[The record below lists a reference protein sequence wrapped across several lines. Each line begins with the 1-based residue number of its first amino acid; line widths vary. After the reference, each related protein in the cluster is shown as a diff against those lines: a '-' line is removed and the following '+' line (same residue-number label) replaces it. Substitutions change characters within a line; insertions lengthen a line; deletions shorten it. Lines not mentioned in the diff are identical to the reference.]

1 MFMEGVVS
9 GENVF
14 ADMMGADMETASFAG
29 VREESSPG
37 VDRPRSA
44 NPILEM
50 MYQVR
55 QRSVRL
61 AAPSL
66 FLEAATRVTKVLA
79 GIFSRG
85 MDIMIRA
92 LTIAVY
98 KFAIE
103 FCAIGIRSLIDS
115 MASQKIGTT
124 GIDTPG
130 VYYNPGAPAPT
141 PGAPQQSGYN
151 QNRVDN
157 SSPFGNVFG
166 NNSMPW

>member
-9 GENVF
+9 NENVF
-14 ADMMGADMETASFAG
+14 ADLMGADMEAASIVVG
-29 VREESSPG
+29 GEKPSSNEE
-37 VDRPRSA
+37 RSRSG

-55 QRSVRL
+55 RRSVRL

-66 FLEAATRVTKVLA
+66 FSEAAARVTKVLA
-79 GIFSRG
+79 GIFRRG
-85 MDIMIRA
+85 MDIVIKA

-130 VYYNPGAPAPT
+130 VYYNPGAPVST
-141 PGAPQQSGYN
+141 QGASQQPGYN
-151 QNRVDN
+151 QARVDN